1 MALAQL
7 FNMVLERG
15 HWPAQ
20 WRRAYLLPLFK
31 GQGSKISPSNYRMLA
46 IGSVVAKVM
55 EKIID
60 VRLRRW
66 SDRVGALCDL
76 QGGFREGRGTIDQ
89 IFLLNEIVAKRAE
102 EGQCTLLA
110 FVDVQKAYDRV
121 WKPGLLAKLYASGVG
136 GKCFSLLKDIL
147 AQVSR
152 VVSLN
157 GCASDEFKV
166 DSGVPQGSVLSP
178 WLYAVFINDLYR
190 DLVRAGVGISIYG
203 KRVPLLLYADDL
215 VLLARDKGDLRKM
228 LAVLDAFARRW
239 RFSVN
244 NDKSGIVVAG
254 ADGRISLKRSVVEE
268 MWTLGGQKVQV
279 VPNYKYLGLE
289 FTERRATGR

>member
-190 DLVRAGVGISIYG
+190 DPVRAGVGISIYASECRSYFTRMILSYLPG
-203 KRVPLLLYADDL
+203 TRVTCGRCWLFWMRSP
-215 VLLARDKGDLRKM
+215 
-228 LAVLDAFARRW
+228 
-239 RFSVN
+239 
-244 NDKSGIVVAG
+244 
-254 ADGRISLKRSVVEE
+254 ADGDSPSTMTSRGL
-268 MWTLGGQKVQV
+268 WLLVQMGV
-279 VPNYKYLGLE
+279 FL
-289 FTERRATGR
+289 